1 METQYHSLTHHQHQ
15 QQQMSIRTLMIATI
29 VGITIGGP
37 LLALMGFIFLATMA
51 LFVATSPLLVIFSP
65 VILGAVFV
73 AVAALAGFGAAGLLA
88 IAGLSALGW
97 VFRLVKSGQLQQ
109 GLEGVTGKL
118 LETGENTEKEWGD
131 DLKLSEQKSPE
142 NVTSANRA

>member
-1 METQYHSLTHHQHQ
+1 METLYHSLTHHQHHHQ
-15 QQQMSIRTLMIATI
+15 QVSIRTLMIATI

-97 VFRLVKSGQLQQ
+97 VLRLVKSDQLQQ
-109 GLEGVTGKL
+109 DLEGVTGKL
-118 LETGENTEKEWGD
+118 LETGENMEKEWGD